1 LLGRR
6 FHKKIDRFAFRQ
18 APPFRSR
25 LACDELS
32 RVEAVPTYS
41 SSICGSG
48 FQPREIHYVEWLLF
62 FSVFFATLPESA
74 EKIKP
79 K

>member
-1 LLGRR
+1 MLGSR

-25 LACDELS
+25 L
-32 RVEAVPTYS
+32 EAAPTYS

-62 FSVFFATLPESA
+62 FSVTFATLPELA

-79 K
+79 KQYHTF